1 MKIIIINIIKKQL
14 FVLIKMFSEKSQ
26 RMNTPFIL

>member
-1 MKIIIINIIKKQL
+1 MKIIIINIIIKQL